1 MGFLAA
7 SLKMVGSA
15 SPVCGQ
21 NSPDK
26 LDSVFCIEEVKNHN
40 EAIVENLN
48 FVSGIE
54 WVISIFIF

>member
-40 EAIVENLN
+40 EAIVQNLN

-54 WVISIFIF
+54 